1 MDANLNKLAKS
12 HSQYMQKKKALDHDH
27 FDERFSKS
35 GRSLCVENV
44 GWNYPTPEAQL
55 QAWKRSGGHNK
66 NLLNKKINHAGIA
79 KSGSYVTFFACE

>member
-1 MDANLNKLAKS
+1 MDANFNKLAKS
-12 HSQYMQKKKALDHDH
+12 HSHYMQKKKALDHDH
-27 FDERFSKS
+27 FDDRFSKS

-44 GWNYPTPEAQL
+44 GWNYQTPEAQL
-55 QAWKRSGGHNK
+55 KAWKRSGGHNK